1 MLQIGQIIPDTEAEG
16 PGRRFAVWVQGCPL
30 RCPGCCNPQMLPFEG
45 GEAMTVDELAD
56 RALATPG
63 IDGVS
68 LLGGEP
74 FAQASELAR
83 FAERVR
89 ARGLDVMIYSGF
101 TLAELRAKGN
111 EDEGISALLAQCDLL
126 VDGPYDR
133 NLPEH
138 ARTDGQRPRRWIGS
152 TNQVMH
158 FLTDRYRADDE
169 RMFEKNSVE
178 IRLTRDGD
186 LVVNGW
192 PSLAAGI
199 GVKPFVRLNNKPKR
213 T

>member
-1 MLQIGQIIPDTEAEG
+1 MLQIGQIIRDTEAEG

-45 GEAMTVDELAD
+45 GDAMTVEDLVS
-56 RALATPG
+56 RAITTSG

-74 FAQASELAR
+74 FAQAGELAR

-89 ARGLDVMIYSGF
+89 GRGLGVMIYSGF
-101 TLAELRAKGN
+101 TLEELN
-111 EDEGISALLAQCDLL
+111 EKVAAGDGDTRALLAQCDLL

-138 ARTDGQRPRRWIGS
+138 GRVDGRPRRWIGS
-152 TNQVMH
+152 TNQRMH
-158 FLTDRYRADDE
+158 FLTDRYHPDDE

-178 IRLTRDGD
+178 IRLSKDGE

-192 PSLAAGI
+192 PALAAGI
-199 GVKPFVRLNNKPKR
+199 GVKPFVRLTKAKP
-213 T
+213 